1 MKNHHREPLGQ
12 VQKRF
17 SDFLKILD
25 ELEPEDLDIDEIDRL
40 LALLD
45 EIEESLQKLK
55 CPPGKGGFFYTE
67 NFKLSMER
75 FLFSVFKVSNLSLR
89 LMDGNPAIVAEA

>member
-1 MKNHHREPLGQ
+1 LKNHHREPLGQ

-25 ELEPEDLDIDEIDRL
+25 ELEPEDLDIDEIGRL

-55 CPPGKGGFFYTE
+55 CPPWKRGIFLHRKLQIIDGKIFIF
-67 NFKLSMER
+67 N
-75 FLFSVFKVSNLSLR
+75 
-89 LMDGNPAIVAEA
+89 I

>member
-25 ELEPEDLDIDEIDRL
+25 ELEPEDLDIDEIGRL

-55 CPPGKGGFFYTE
+55 
-67 NFKLSMER
+67 
-75 FLFSVFKVSNLSLR
+75 
-89 LMDGNPAIVAEA
+89 